1 MKKSKG
7 LGMVSMKRT
16 LIILM
21 VLFLLT
27 GCGANES
34 THRHLTQDE
43 QVAFNFL
50 KGMYSG
56 DSVKKSH
63 VISKYTVQ
71 GKFSPF
77 VSRSFFNQ
85 KISEIQFAK
94 AQQGTGT
101 NKNITYALF
110 RLRNS
115 KGTQENV
122 VVVKKRKVLLVY
134 SSAAE
139 SNEEKQLFVVM
150 RQSIYKPSI
159 LKQPQTTTQNSALDN
174 RLIDTTNKSYGSVS
188 NDVFIKRPSIQ
199 RLGTITPIAYGF
211 SDQLGLTGKKHMPIE
226 PMEFGRSKIII
237 TNVAL
242 VRIKP
247 NANGSKLFHTTK
259 PIYAY
264 VMHNRIQNG
273 YAASMTFAPNK
284 ITLVTNTGTSTG
296 LANQPQITIAAKGTY
311 DGISIV
317 QAKDGKIPTKAQL
330 ELPAPAYQTSIPN
343 AEPEDAMTHV
353 VPIRMQAP
361 NHPVLIGHTY

>member
-1 MKKSKG
+1 
-7 LGMVSMKRT
+7 MKRT
-16 LIILM
+16 IIILM

-27 GCGANES
+27 GCGSSKSAQ
-34 THRHLTQDE
+34 RHLTQNE
-43 QVAFNFL
+43 QVAYNFL

-56 DSVKKSH
+56 DTIKKNH
-63 VISKYTVQ
+63 VISKYTTQ

-85 KISEIQFAK
+85 KISEIQFTK

-139 SNEEKQLFVVM
+139 SNEEKQLFAVM

-159 LKQPQTTTQNSALDN
+159 LKQPQTTTHNSALDN
-174 RLIDTTNKSYGSVS
+174 RLIDTTNRSYGSVS
-188 NDVFIKRPSIQ
+188 NDVFIKSPSIQ

-211 SDQLGLTGKKHMPIE
+211 SDQLGITGKKHIPIE
-226 PMEFGRSKIII
+226 PMEFGSSKITI

-247 NANGSKLFHTTK
+247 NANGSKLFHTIK
-259 PIYAY
+259 PIYTY

-273 YAASMTFAPNK
+273 YTVAMTFAPSK

-296 LANQPQITIAAKGTY
+296 LANQPQITVAAKGTY

-317 QAKDGKIPTKAQL
+317 QVKNGKIPTKAQL
-330 ELPAPAYQTSIPN
+330 KLPAPTYQASIPD

-353 VPIRMQAP
+353 VPIKMQDP

>member
-1 MKKSKG
+1 
-7 LGMVSMKRT
+7 MKRT
-16 LIILM
+16 FIILM

-27 GCGANES
+27 GCGSSKS
-34 THRHLTQDE
+34 TRRHLTQNE
-43 QVAFNFL
+43 QVAYNFL

-56 DSVKKSH
+56 NSVKKNH
-63 VISKYTVQ
+63 VISKDTTQ

-85 KISEIQFAK
+85 KISDIQFTK
-94 AQQGTGT
+94 AQHGTRT

-139 SNEEKQLFVVM
+139 SNEEKQLFMVM
-150 RQSIYKPSI
+150 RQSIYKPSV
-159 LKQPQTTTQNSALDN
+159 LNHAQTTTHNSALDN
-174 RLIDTTNKSYGSVS
+174 RLIDTTNKSYGDAP
-188 NDVFIKRPSIQ
+188 NEVFIKRPSIQ

-211 SDQLGLTGKKHMPIE
+211 SDQLGITGKKHIPIE
-226 PMEFGRSKIII
+226 PIEFGRSKIII

-247 NANGSKLFHTTK
+247 NTNGSKLFHTTN

-264 VMHNRIQNG
+264 VMHNQIQNG
-273 YAASMTFAPNK
+273 YAASMTYAPNK

-296 LANQPQITIAAKGTY
+296 LANQPQITIAAKGSD

-317 QAKDGKIPTKAQL
+317 QAKSGKIPTKAQL
-330 ELPAPAYQTSIPN
+330 ELPAPVYQTSIPN
-343 AEPEDAMTHV
+343 AGPGDTMTHV